1 MLPAQCKHS
10 WEPSVRTA
18 ILSFVIGVIWLQCQP
33 ELPQFKNLCLLL
45 ISAILLLAAAS
56 RLARPRLRICV
67 LIVAGVTFGFSWA
80 ALFAHHH
87 LAESLAQQWEGRDV
101 RVTGTIASLPDY
113 FSQGVRFHFL
123 VEQAISAD
131 DGSNVPLPSRLA
143 LSWYVPN
150 GVDAAHASTA
160 VAPGERWQLTLRL
173 RRPHGNANPHG
184 FDYELWLLEQNLR
197 ATGYVRADVSN
208 RRLATFVPG
217 FGNTVERARS
227 WLRARITAALPDAP
241 YAGVIVALVVG
252 DQKTV
257 SQSDWQ
263 IFNRTGIGHLISIS
277 GLHITM
283 IAGLAAALASALW
296 RRSFFTQA
304 ALPLTLPA
312 QKAAAVAG
320 ALAALLY
327 VLLAGLGVPAQRTLY
342 MVCVVALALWCG
354 RLTQISHV
362 LALALGL
369 VLLLDPW
376 AVLWPGFWLS
386 FGAVAVMLY
395 ASSGRTAARTSGNL
409 PLRQR
414 WLRSLQS
421 AAHLQYVVT
430 VGLVPLSLLL
440 FGQLSL
446 VSPFANAIAIPL
458 VSLLVTPLA
467 LLGSVLPMPLAM
479 PVLGA
484 AHALVAA
491 LAALLTTMS
500 AWPAAVWLA
509 PMPSWPAFVCAL
521 LGIAWL
527 LAPRGW
533 PQRWLGLL
541 AMLPVALQMPTHPA
555 EGELAVTAFDVGQGM
570 ALLIETAHH
579 RLLYDTGPVYS
590 PESDGASRVLL
601 PYLKARGITALDGL
615 IISHNDNDHAGGA
628 LSAMRQLRI
637 GWVVSS
643 LAPDSAIVQAAPGHR
658 RCVAGDGWD
667 WDGVRFEM
675 LQPAAENYADE
686 RLKPNARSCTLKIT
700 RGAASILLAG
710 DIEAAQEAQLI
721 ARYGAQ
727 LKSTVLL
734 APHHGSGTSSSLA
747 FLRAVQPQLALFQ
760 VGYRN
765 RYHHPKPQIY
775 ARYAE
780 LGIARLRSDADGAI
794 SLQFGAAFSASA
806 YRTSFGRYW
815 HAQ

>member
-1 MLPAQCKHS
+1 M
-10 WEPSVRTA
+10 RTA
-18 ILSFVIGVIWLQCQP
+18 ILSFMIGVIWLQCQP
-33 ELPQFKNLCLLL
+33 ALPQIHHLCLLL
-45 ISAILLLAAAS
+45 VSAMLLLAAAS
-56 RLARPRLRICV
+56 RLARPWLKTALSI
-67 LIVAGVTFGFSWA
+67 IAGVTFGFGWA
-80 ALFAHHH
+80 ALFAQHH
-87 LAESLAQQWEGRDV
+87 LAQALAPQWEGRDV

-113 FSQGVRFHFL
+113 FPQGVRFHFL
-123 VEQAISAD
+123 VEHAISPD
-131 DGSNVPLPSRLA
+131 DGASVPLPSRLA
-143 LSWYVPN
+143 LSWYVPS
-150 GVDAAHASTA
+150 GADGAPASTD

-217 FGNTVERARS
+217 FGNTVERARN

-283 IAGLAAALASALW
+283 IAGLAAALMSALW

-304 ALPLTLPA
+304 ALPLYVPA
-312 QKAAAVAG
+312 QKAAALAG
-320 ALAALLY
+320 AVAALLY
-327 VLLAGLGVPAQRTLY
+327 VLLAGFGVPAQRTLY

-362 LALALGL
+362 LCIALGL

-395 ASSGRTAARTSGNL
+395 ASAGRTVARTAVDL
-409 PLRQR
+409 PWRQH
-414 WLRSLQS
+414 WLQGLQS
-421 AAHLQYVVT
+421 AARLQYVVT

-446 VSPFANAIAIPL
+446 VSPLANAIAIPL

-467 LLGSVLPMPLAM
+467 LLGSALPLPLAI

-533 PQRWLGLL
+533 PQRWLGWL
-541 AMLPVALQMPTHPA
+541 AMLPLALQVPTHPP

-579 RLLYDTGPVYS
+579 RLLYDTGPGYS
-590 PESDGASRVLL
+590 AESDAASRVLL

-615 IISHNDNDHAGGA
+615 VISHSDHDHAGGA

-637 GWVVSS
+637 GWVASS
-643 LAPDSAIVQAAPGHR
+643 LAPGSAIVQAAPGHR
-658 RCVAGDGWD
+658 RCVAGDGWE
-667 WDGVRFEM
+667 WDGVRFDM
-675 LQPAAENYADE
+675 LQPSAENFADE
-686 RLKPNARSCTLKIT
+686 RLKPNARSCTLKVT
-700 RGAASILLAG
+700 RGAWSLLLAG

-721 ARYGAQ
+721 ALYGAQ

-734 APHHGSGTSSSLA
+734 APHHGSGTSSSLE
-747 FLRAVQPQLALFQ
+747 FLHAVQPQLALFQ

-780 LGIARLRSDADGAI
+780 LGIRRLRTDTDGAI
-794 SLQFGAAFSASA
+794 SMQFGASFEAHA
-806 YRTSFGRYW
+806 YRTTFARYW